1 MESNSEIHTEAM
13 SIILACRIDQSQK
26 LLSITFESS
35 VLYVQVRASAYVRL
49 VLTVAKVSQRMSKMS
64 GYDSGNSTAN
74 SIGLTIR
81 PDEVC
86 AKSNW
91 RTAFGLAEDC
101 SV

>member
-26 LLSITFESS
+26 LLSS
-35 VLYVQVRASAYVRL
+35 VLNVQVRASAYVRL